1 MTKEVKAI
9 DYTGSLPEPE
19 IQGAD
24 FMPIHRPQLA
34 YYYEDDEDIKTMFIN
49 DAMDGSNFD
58 KNLQIFQKFL
68 IKFKIEFNQKLN
80 YTKIELN

>member
-19 IQGAD
+19 IQGSD
-24 FMPIHRPQLA
+24 FMAMPRPQLT

-49 DAMDGSNFD
+49 DAMDGS
-58 KNLQIFQKFL
+58 KNSFSLKTSFIPPK
-68 IKFKIEFNQKLN
+68 FNQF
-80 YTKIELN
+80 